1 MYMKG
6 LIRKGIQTYQG
17 MSVQVKASMA
27 FMAVNFMQKGIS
39 FLTTPIFTRLLST
52 EEYGKITVYSSW
64 LEIIGIF
71 AMFGLTANVYYNGI
85 LEFKKDK
92 NNFTFSLLMLSNLIS
107 IFSMSIVWA
116 VNRYVFSFMDIS
128 KILFGFMFVTFLTE
142 PAFEFW
148 QARQRFDYKYKL
160 LCLFMI
166 LVMIGSPTFGLIGI
180 FLFPNAKVES
190 RIIGA
195 QLVTF
200 VLSIGCYIYI
210 MLHADGRPKLKYW
223 KYAVSYNLPLIPFF
237 LSNYILNGSDRL
249 MISYYCGDDKA
260 GIYGIGHTM
269 AAVVNIVW
277 SSINA
282 TLLPTIY
289 QKCDED
295 RRNELSGIVVPI
307 ITGFA
312 AVCIMIMLL
321 SPEIIRFLAPSS
333 YGEGMYVIPV
343 VVGGTFIMSLY
354 TVFSNNLLYEKQ
366 SKVVAGAGIASAVL
380 NLILNMIFIP
390 RFGYL
395 AAGYTTLCAYILPV
409 VWGSVALRKITGY
422 FVYDIKKIGMI
433 GLVIVLASLFISEL
447 YNYTAARLGVLLLLL
462 IVLWVKKE
470 WLFGSILKKVRS

>member
-1 MYMKG
+1 MKG
-6 LIRKGIQTYQG
+6 LFQKGRDAFGQ

-52 EEYGKITVYSSW
+52 KEYGKITVYSSW
-64 LEIIGIF
+64 LEIVGIF
-71 AMFGLTANVYYNGI
+71 AMFGLSANVYYNGI

-92 NNFTFSLLMLSNLIS
+92 DNYTFSLLVLSNVITL
-107 IFSMSIVWA
+107 FVMSILWV
-116 VNRYVFSFMDIS
+116 VNKHMFYFMDIS
-128 KILFGFMFVTFLTE
+128 NILFFFMLLTFLIE

-148 QARQRFDYKYKL
+148 KAQQRFHYKYIL

-166 LVMIGSPTFGLIGI
+166 FVMIGSPVFGLIGI
-180 FLFPNAKVES
+180 SRFPDAKVEA

-195 QLVTF
+195 QLVT
-200 VLSIGCYIYI
+200 VILSLGCYAYI
-210 MLHADGRPKLKYW
+210 VLHMKGRPKIKYW
-223 KYAVSYNLPLIPFF
+223 SYAIKYNLPLLPFF

-269 AAVVNIVW
+269 AAVVNIIW

-289 QKCDED
+289 QKCDENKRED
-295 RRNELSGIVVPI
+295 LSGIVVPI
-307 ITGFA
+307 MTGFA

-321 SPEIIRFLAPSS
+321 SPEIIKCLAPSS

-366 SKVVAGAGIASAVL
+366 SQTVTAAGLAAAIL
-380 NLILNMIFIP
+380 NFILNMLFIP
-390 RFGYL
+390 IFGYL

-409 VWGSVALRKITGY
+409 LWGAISLKKVTGSDI
-422 FVYDIKKIGMI
+422 YDMKKIGIIAVIII
-433 GLVIVLASLFISEL
+433 GFSLFIPGL
-447 YNYTAARLGVLLLLL
+447 YNYSYVRYGILII
-462 IVLWVKKE
+462 IVLVLWMKKD
-470 WLFGSILKKVRS
+470 WLFGSILKKIFYKG